1 MKILSLICLTILSL
15 TFIRCSDDNPTDPP
29 STNSKGTLVINSIP
43 SGARIF
49 LMGTDTGKNTPD
61 SILGLEAGTYDLFL
75 YKQYYDTAF
84 FSAKIVEKITT
95 TKEIILVE
103 GLPFVDIT
111 LNYII
116 RFTGD
121 SVQFNWV
128 INQDVL
134 IDSIIVKRPID
145 LSGNYVTDRY
155 LYNNQLFPFEDQSG
169 NAVTYYL
176 PPPNSGNSFYTRVE
190 GFPYWIDFYGRKA
203 HGAMTAFHLSF
214 SMGI

>member
-1 MKILSLICLTILSL
+1 MKILSLISIIIFSL
-15 TFIRCSDDNPTDPP
+15 TFIRCSDDSSVDPP
-29 STNSKGTLVINSIP
+29 STNSKGNLVVKSIP
-43 SGARIF
+43 SGARIY

-61 SILGLEAGTYDLFL
+61 TLNLEAGIYDLFL
-75 YKQYYDTAF
+75 YLQYYDTAF
-84 FSAKIVEKITT
+84 FSAKVVEKITT
-95 TKEIILVE
+95 TKEITLVE

-111 LNYII
+111 LDYII
-116 RFTGD
+116 RSNGD

-169 NAVTYYL
+169 NEIKYFLPPSNSGGTYYRRIE
-176 PPPNSGNSFYTRVE
+176 T
-190 GFPYWIDFYGRKA
+190 FPYWIDFYGQKA
-203 HGAMTAFHLSF
+203 HGSITAFHLSF
-214 SMGI
+214 SQGI

>member
-1 MKILSLICLTILSL
+1 MKTLSLICLTIVLITL
-15 TFIRCSDDNPTDPP
+15 IQCSDDSPVDPP
-29 STNSKGTLVINSIP
+29 PTTSKGNLVIKSIP

-61 SILGLEAGTYDLFL
+61 SILGLEPGVYDMFL
-75 YKQYYDTAF
+75 YLQYYDTSF
-84 FSAKIVEKITT
+84 FSVKIVEKITT
-95 TKEIILVE
+95 TKDIVLVD
-103 GLPFVDIT
+103 GLPFVDIV
-111 LNYII
+111 LNYLI

-145 LSGNYVTDRY
+145 LSGNYVTDKY

-169 NAVTYYL
+169 NEFTYFL
-176 PPPNSGNSFYTRVE
+176 PPVNSGSNFYTRIE
-190 GFPYWIDFYGRKA
+190 GFPYWIDFYGQKA
-203 HGAMTAFHLSF
+203 HGSMTAFHLYF
-214 SMGI
+214 SQGI